1 MKLNI
6 KKLYKDTVHQLE
18 KHQVEISTALA
29 LVALVGFSAQ
39 DEDEK
44 TARDEL
50 ETMYNELLDVIK
62 IQLDAIN
69 MKLEG
74 DDDAA

>member
-18 KHQVEISTALA
+18 KHQVEIATALS

-69 MKLEG
+69 MKLEDEG
-74 DDDAA
+74 IN